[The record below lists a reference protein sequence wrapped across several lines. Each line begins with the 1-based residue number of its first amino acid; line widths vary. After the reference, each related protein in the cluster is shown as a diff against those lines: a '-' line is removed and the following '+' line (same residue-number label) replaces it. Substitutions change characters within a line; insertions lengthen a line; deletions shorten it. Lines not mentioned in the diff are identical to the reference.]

1 MKSVVRFLGVATAL
15 ILTLGACSKDNI
27 DYNETENGGANNTGY
42 LALGGMSVT
51 VMEDTDNVTSSSTTR
66 AEEVDINN
74 FDVVVTNNAGDTVA
88 SFKYGNRPEKISLDG
103 GVYKVALSSEPM
115 VGAEWEKPIYG
126 VEKEVIVKRKE
137 TTTVKDLVCRLQ
149 NVKVSVDYAADLR
162 DQLDLERTT
171 MTVAL
176 EENSLVYANEETRA
190 GYFAPVAKENTLKL
204 TFECYYKGEDKKIT
218 MTNEIKG
225 VKAAEWRKILV
236 VVQHAGEGT
245 GSLGIVCETW
255 VYDEE
260 LPFDTSVMLMEEE
273 LVDDTD
279 LPVINWE
286 GHDLAEPFVIT
297 DDMFDA
303 DGNFKTSI
311 NLDITAKAEINSVV
325 VMVASDN
332 PDFMTAYSEIMP
344 LHSDICDGTV
354 SNALLRMMG
363 YPTDAKGATATRIK
377 LAAQADMIG
386 TYKGTHTYEIT
397 VTDVNGGKSVATVTL
412 KYGEAGPVAA
422 PSIVWT
428 GYNIDERQT
437 YAPGMTCDLV
447 ISAPGVIDDFVVE
460 IISND
465 LTDSELQSVGL
476 AAKFSLVNDSKFFES
491 LGTLGFPVGDQV
503 KGKKE
508 LNLSITNFLA
518 ILSGF
523 PGDHDF
529 MMTVKDSAGVETTKS
544 IMLHFN

>member
-1 MKSVVRFLGVATAL
+1 MKSVVRFLGIAAAL
-15 ILTLGACSKDNI
+15 LLTLGACSKDNV
-27 DYNETENGGANNTGY
+27 DYKDTENGGTNNVGY
-42 LALGGMSVT
+42 LALAGMSVT
-51 VMEDTDNVTSSSTTR
+51 VMEDTDNVTSSSATR
-66 AEEVDINN
+66 ADEVNIDN
-74 FDVVVTNNAGDTVA
+74 FDVVVTDKAGQTMA
-88 SFKYGNRPEKISLDG
+88 SFKYGNRPEKITLDG
-103 GVYKVALSSEPM
+103 GIYEVALASEPM

-126 VEKEVIVKRKE
+126 VEKEVVIKRKE
-137 TTTVKDLVCRLQ
+137 TTSVNDLVCRLQ

-176 EENSLVYANEETRA
+176 AENALVYEGEESRA
-190 GYFAPVAKENTLKL
+190 GYFATVAKENTLKL
-204 TFECYYKGEDKKIT
+204 TFECYYKGEEKKIV

-225 VKAAEWRKILV
+225 VKAAEWRKIQV
-236 VVQHAGEGT
+236 VVQHAAEGT

-286 GHDLAEPFVIT
+286 GHDLAEAFVIT

-303 DGNFKTSI
+303 DGNFKSSI
-311 NLDITAKAEINSVV
+311 NIDITAKAEINSVV
-325 VMVASDN
+325 VKVTSDN
-332 PDFMTAYSEIMP
+332 ADFTTAYSEIMP
-344 LHSDICDGTV
+344 LESDICDGTT

-377 LAAQADMIG
+377 LAAQAEMIC
-386 TYKGTHTYEIT
+386 TYKGTHNYEIT
-397 VTDVNGGKSVATVTL
+397 VTDINGGKSVANVTL

-422 PSIVWT
+422 PTIEWT
-428 GYNIDERQT
+428 GYDIDERQV

-447 ISAPGVIDDFVVE
+447 ITAPGAIADFEVN

-465 LTDSELQSVGL
+465 LTDEELRGVGL
-476 AAKFSLVNDSKFFES
+476 AANFSLVNDSQFFAP
-491 LGTLGFPVGDQV
+491 LGELGFPVGDAVQ
-503 KGKKE
+503 GKKE
-508 LNLSITNFLA
+508 LNLSISNFLI

-523 PGDHDF
+523 TGDHDF
-529 MMTVKDSAGVETTKS
+529 EMTVTDNNGAKTTKTV
-544 IMLHFN
+544 MFHFN